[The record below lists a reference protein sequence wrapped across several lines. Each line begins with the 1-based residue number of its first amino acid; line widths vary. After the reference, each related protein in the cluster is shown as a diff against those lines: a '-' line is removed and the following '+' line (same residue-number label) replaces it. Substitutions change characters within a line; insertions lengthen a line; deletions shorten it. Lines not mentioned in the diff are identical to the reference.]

1 MSAFESIIAMIQM
14 NDLDQLKTII
24 ETTPDWIKISLN
36 EQVSILMFSVYYGR
50 ADAAQWLLEKGHPVN
65 LFEAS
70 ALGDVERLKHL
81 LTKEPNDLNAFSG
94 DGFQPLGL
102 ACFFGHTEVAKF
114 LIDQGVEVN
123 TPSRNTQKVTP
134 LHSAAAAD
142 SFEIVNLLV
151 DHGAD
156 VNARQQ
162 GDFTPLH
169 AAAQNGNLAMT
180 RFLVE
185 RGARVDARTSEGL
198 SSLDYATK
206 SNNTAL
212 VDYLSKQL

>member
-1 MSAFESIIAMIQM
+1 MSAFESIIAMIQK

-50 ADAAQWLLEKGHPVN
+50 ADATHWLLDMGHPIN

-81 LTKEPNDLNAFSG
+81 LTQEPEKLNAFSG

-102 ACFFGHTEVAKF
+102 ACFFGHTEIAKL
-114 LIDQGVEVN
+114 LIDQGAEVN
-123 TPSRNTQKVTP
+123 TPSRNTQIVTP

-142 SFEIVNLLV
+142 NFEIVNLLV

-156 VNARQQ
+156 VNACQQ

-169 AAAQNGNLAMT
+169 AAAQNGNLAMA

-185 RGARVDARTSEGL
+185 RGARVDARNSEGL
-198 SSLDYATK
+198 TSLDFAAK
-206 SNNTAL
+206 SDNPVL
-212 VDYLSKQL
+212 VDYLSKQQ